1 MSLGLALSSRY
12 NGSNAEAACS
22 GAGQLEA
29 PVVHDVHA
37 VVDVLHQLHQQHS
50 LVRSTATQHSLVRTA
65 GQSGH
70 CRDTIIGLWRSTKG
84 QYSSSLG
91 F

>member
-1 MSLGLALSSRY
+1 MRVLSRGLANLSLGVELSSRY
-12 NGSNAEAACS
+12 DGSDGSDGEAACS
-22 GAGQLEA
+22 GAGKLEA

-50 LVRSTATQHSLVRTA
+50 LVRSTATQHTLVSTA

-70 CRDTIIGLWRSTKG
+70 CRDTIGH
-84 QYSSSLG
+84 
-91 F
+91 